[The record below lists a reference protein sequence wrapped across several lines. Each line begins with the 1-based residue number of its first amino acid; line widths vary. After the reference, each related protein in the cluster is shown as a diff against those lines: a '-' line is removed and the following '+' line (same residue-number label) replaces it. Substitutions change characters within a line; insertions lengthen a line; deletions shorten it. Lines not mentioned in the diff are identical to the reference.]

1 VRRAGALPCRENG
14 AVRIA
19 VAGATGTVGRL
30 VVEELRVREHELVPI
45 SRSSGVDLVS
55 GDGLDEALEGVECVI
70 DTSNRPSSQPGDATE
85 FFVAVSRNLQE
96 AGRRTG
102 VQRLLVLSI
111 IGCDRFRAGY
121 YAAKAAHER
130 TALGGPI
137 PARILRAAQFHDYV
151 ARTVESGRQ
160 GDVSRV
166 RRMRTQLVATSNVAD
181 ALADLATGPLSEGGD
196 IPEIAGPR
204 AEELVE
210 MAELLVAHRGDAIG
224 IEPASDP
231 HGPDHELYE
240 SGGLLPGREAMLVG
254 PTFEDWLRGKL

>member
-1 VRRAGALPCRENG
+1 M
-14 AVRIA
+14 RIA

-30 VVEELRVREHELVPI
+30 VVEELRMRGHELVPI
-45 SRSSGVDLVS
+45 SRSSGVDLVR

-70 DTSNRPSSQPGDATE
+70 DTSNRPSSQPGDAAE

-96 AGRRTG
+96 AGERAGLRRL
-102 VQRLLVLSI
+102 VVLSI

-130 TALGGPI
+130 AALAGPI

-151 ARTVESGRQ
+151 GRMVESGRQ

-166 RRMRTQLVATSNVAD
+166 RRMRTQLVATSNVAE
-181 ALADLATGPLSEGGD
+181 ALADLGTEPISDGGD
-196 IPEIAGPR
+196 TPEIAGPR

-210 MAELLVAHRGDAIG
+210 MAELLVAHRGDAIR

-231 HGPDHELYE
+231 GDPDHQLYE
-240 SGGLLPGREAMLVG
+240 TGGLLPGPQAMLVG
-254 PTFEDWLRGKL
+254 PTFEDWLRGKP